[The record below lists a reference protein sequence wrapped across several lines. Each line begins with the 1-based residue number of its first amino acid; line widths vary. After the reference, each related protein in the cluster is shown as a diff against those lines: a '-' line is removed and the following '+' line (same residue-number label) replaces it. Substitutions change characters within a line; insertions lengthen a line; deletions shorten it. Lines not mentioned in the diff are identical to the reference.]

1 MLANRLKEMRSDLL
15 LFDAQHVDEGP
26 IATIK
31 LPLRV
36 RPGLH
41 GNWHDIDQLTA

>member
-1 MLANRLKEMRSDLL
+1 L

-26 IATIK
+26 IATLR

-41 GNWHDIDQLTA
+41 GNWHPAAQLAA